1 MPKIN
6 FLPDNKSFE
15 IGLGQTILDT
25 AIQNGIPHVNA
36 CGGEGKCTTCRLLVL
51 DGVENC
57 SPETEKEAA
66 LKAKVHTS
74 DEFRLACQ
82 MTITSDV
89 TVRRLVL
96 NKEDI
101 EMTSTLEGKDLGRLG
116 VTKKIA
122 ILFSD
127 IRGFTSFSEKIT
139 PYDVVFILN
148 RYFNR
153 MVTIAESYGGRIDN
167 YIGDGLMVLF
177 GINDEPE
184 PAIAAVQSALD
195 MCDEIDDMKPYLK
208 TMYGESFDIG
218 IGIHFGDAV
227 VGDVGSGKSKRLTA
241 IGEAVNFAS
250 RVESANKQFKSRV
263 LISEETHDEIKD
275 VLKVKDFVRTNL
287 TGIEDRV
294 TLYEIEGITAVVEKS
309 EKDEFTE
316 NGIIWRKFT
325 STASFEDEPQ
335 QIFGVKRDKILVIKC
350 NEKFI
355 AINDR
360 CPHMLLSLK
369 GSDIDL
375 DDETITCRWHKS
387 DFCYKTGEIRAWIN
401 DGKMRFFAK
410 IDSQAKEVLNM
421 EQTPMDIFKTQVI
434 DEYVWVGMDLDY

>member
-1 MPKIN
+1 MPKLTI
-6 FLPDNKSFE
+6 LPDNKTLE
-15 IGLGQTILDT
+15 AQDGDLILDT
-25 AIQNGIPHVNA
+25 TLDNNIAHAHA
-36 CGGEGKCTTCRLLVL
+36 CGGEGKCTTCRVLVL
-51 DGVENC
+51 DGLDHC
-57 SPETEKEAA
+57 SSITEKEGI
-66 LKAKVHTS
+66 LKQKIHSTE
-74 DEFRLACQ
+74 EFRLACQ
-82 MTITSDV
+82 TNIHGDMTI
-89 TVRRLVL
+89 RRLVL

-101 EMTSTLEGKDLGRLG
+101 EMTSTLDGRHLGRLG

-153 MVTIAESYGGRIDN
+153 MVAIAESYGGRIDN

-177 GINDEPE
+177 GINDEPD
-184 PAIAAVQSALD
+184 PALAAVQSALD

-218 IGIHFGDAV
+218 IGVHFGDVV
-227 VGDVGSGKSKRLTA
+227 VGDVGAGKSKRLTA

-250 RVESANKQFKSRV
+250 RVESANKQFRSRV

-287 TGIEDRV
+287 PGIEDRV
-294 TLYEIEGITAVVEKS
+294 TLYEIEDITTVVGKA

-316 NGIIWRKFT
+316 NSIIWRKLT
-325 STASFEDEPQ
+325 STTSFEDEPQ
-335 QIFGVKRDKILVIKC
+335 QILAVKRDNILVIKC

-375 DDETITCRWHKS
+375 ENETITCRWHKS
-387 DFCYKTGEIRAWIN
+387 GFCYKTGEIRAWIN

-410 IDSQAKEVLNM
+410 IDSQAKEILNI
-421 EQTPMDIFKTQVI
+421 EQTPMDVFKTRVI
-434 DEYVWVGMDLDY
+434 DDYVWVGMDPDY

>member
-1 MPKIN
+1 MPKLTI
-6 FLPDNKSFE
+6 LPDNKTLE
-15 IGLGQTILDT
+15 AQDGDLILDT
-25 AIQNGIPHVNA
+25 TLDNNIAHAHA
-36 CGGEGKCTTCRLLVL
+36 CGGEGKCTTCRVLVL
-51 DGVENC
+51 DGLDHC
-57 SPETEKEAA
+57 SSITEKEEI
-66 LKAKVHTS
+66 LKQKIHSTE
-74 DEFRLACQ
+74 EFRLACQ
-82 MTITSDV
+82 TNIHGDMTI
-89 TVRRLVL
+89 RRLVL

-101 EMTSTLEGKDLGRLG
+101 EMTSTLDGRDLGRLG

-153 MVTIAESYGGRIDN
+153 MVAIAESYGGRIDN

-177 GINDEPE
+177 GINDEPD
-184 PAIAAVQSALD
+184 PALAAVQSALD

-218 IGIHFGDAV
+218 IGVHFGDVV
-227 VGDVGSGKSKRLTA
+227 VGDVGAGKSKRLTA

-250 RVESANKQFKSRV
+250 RVESANKQFRSRV

-287 TGIEDRV
+287 PGIEDRV
-294 TLYEIEGITAVVEKS
+294 TLYEIEDVTAVVEKA
-309 EKDEFTE
+309 EKEEFTE
-316 NGIIWRKFT
+316 NSIIWRKLT
-325 STASFEDEPQ
+325 STTSFEDEPQ
-335 QIFGVKRDKILVIKC
+335 QILAVKRDNILVIKC

-375 DDETITCRWHKS
+375 ENETITCRWHKS
-387 DFCYKTGEIRAWIN
+387 GFCYKTGEIRAWIN

-410 IDSQAKEVLNM
+410 IDSQAKEILNI
-421 EQTPMDIFKTQVI
+421 EQTPMDVFKTRVI
-434 DEYVWVGMDLDY
+434 DDYVWVGMDPDY